1 VIWFSGHSHNKQNS
15 PTRISQ
21 KDFTNVD
28 LGTAGSKVF
37 YTHTT
42 DKWSVGGKLSD
53 GYEVSQGVFMTIDSN
68 NVIRMQRYDFMHDSE
83 IGQEWVIDSNAV
95 CRSTENFTYTTAR
108 KQDALAPVFAADDK
122 LTVSATATTAT
133 VTAPIAHVYD
143 SVSDDCVTAYYI
155 VVVDEAGNIV
165 YFKKENSWYWLGEAE
180 PETNALP
187 VTGLTAGTK
196 YTAMVV
202 AESIY
207 GQSSAA
213 LEIEFTTPAQ

>member
-1 VIWFSGHSHNKQNS
+1 MEAFFFISSYLFVEIRFTNLLSLSATIVFSDKRTFNLLFQQQSVFFRAAV
-15 PTRISQ
+15 RIAV
-21 KDFTNVD
+21 DFT
-28 LGTAGSKVF
+28 F
-37 YTHTT
+37 P
-42 DKWSVGGKLSD
+42 
-53 GYEVSQGVFMTIDSN
+53 VSPQLLQIKFCHI
-68 NVIRMQRYDFMHDSE
+68 
-83 IGQEWVIDSNAV
+83 NA
-95 CRSTENFTYTTAR
+95 FPTAR